1 MNYHN
6 KWQEAPERN
15 KMQYI
20 RGIDQYK
27 NENPAAI
34 TVGKFDGLHLGHEVL
49 INRIIEHQKQ
59 DQVDAVVLAFDMS
72 PFYEKMNKD
81 YKSLLTNQE
90 KAERL
95 DGRVDYFVDC
105 PFDENIS
112 RIKAEDFIKDIFVG
126 IFYAKYIVIGS
137 DFRFGFNRLGDAEML
152 QRYSSVY
159 GYEVEV
165 MEKKKYEGR
174 EISSTFVKEEIGK
187 GNVEM
192 AEKLLGYAYKSAK

>member
-1 MNYHN
+1 MRRISE
-6 KWQEAPERN
+6 KEQKFSR
-15 KMQYI
+15 
-20 RGIDQYK
+20 R
-27 NENPAAI
+27 ENRAI
-34 TVGKFDGLHLGHEVL
+34 LE
-49 INRIIEHQKQ
+49 
-59 DQVDAVVLAFDMS
+59 
-72 PFYEKMNKD
+72 
-81 YKSLLTNQE
+81 
-90 KAERL
+90 
-95 DGRVDYFVDC
+95 
-105 PFDENIS
+105 
-112 RIKAEDFIKDIFVG
+112 KAEDFIKDIFVG
-126 IFYAKYIVIGS
+126 IFHAKYIVIGS